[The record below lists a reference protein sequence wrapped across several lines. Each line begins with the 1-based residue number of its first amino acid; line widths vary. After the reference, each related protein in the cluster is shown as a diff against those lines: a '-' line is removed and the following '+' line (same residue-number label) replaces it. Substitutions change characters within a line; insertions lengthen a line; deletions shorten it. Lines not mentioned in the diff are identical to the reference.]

1 MTNKRQNKILY
12 SIWFEKEELGDFL
25 DAIKVEDKDFVF
37 ELINNIIK
45 RKDFYK
51 K

>member
-1 MTNKRQNKILY
+1 MNKRKDKILY
-12 SIWFEKEELGDFL
+12 SIWFEKEELNDL
-25 DAIKVEDKDFVF
+25 WDALEIEDKDFVF
-37 ELINNIIK
+37 ELISKIIK